1 MIVDLIDVLQNVN
14 DLPVDVQLLMI
25 VTNLLTVMEMVS
37 RIMCV
42 KLPSMQIDGWSF
54 LQKDV
59 QQAGELTSEQQLN
72 AQRLLVSYVFND

>member
-1 MIVDLIDVLQNVN
+1 MNVDLTDVLQNVN

-42 KLPSMQIDGWSF
+42 KLPSMQIVGWSY

-59 QQAGELTSEQQLN
+59 QQAGELISEQ
-72 AQRLLVSYVFND
+72 